1 MMGLLYCFVFINTYE
16 FNTLQGS
23 QFLFMKVMDNKS
35 VTIAVG
41 MSGGVDSS
49 LAASLLKNDGYSVVG
64 ITMAI
69 YSGKDTVDKNNGH
82 ACYGPGEEDDIRL
95 AKEVCAFLDIPHYIV
110 DLKQEYKKTV
120 LDYFTSEYMK
130 GRTPNPCI
138 RCNPMLKFG
147 FMLEKARKTG
157 IDFDIFATGH
167 YVRTAYSDD
176 NHRHVLKKAIDENK
190 DQSYFLYGLNSD
202 QLKNIQFPLGGLT
215 KEEVR
220 TIAEKQNLPAKDEP
234 ESQDFIEGGDYSGLF
249 SEDQIKP
256 GPLVDTEGKKLGEH
270 RGIIYYTIGQRRG
283 IGIAAPEPLYVLK
296 IDAPENTIVV
306 GQKNNLFSDTL
317 IAGSVNYLSIDP
329 LQQELKVKA
338 KIRHNHKADDA
349 CITPMDNGTLKVVFD
364 VPQLSITPGQAV
376 VFYDDDIVL
385 GGGIIQEHT
394 LGETHV

>member
-1 MMGLLYCFVFINTYE
+1 
-16 FNTLQGS
+16 
-23 QFLFMKVMDNKS
+23 MKVMDNKS
-35 VTIAVG
+35 ATIAVG

-69 YSGKDTVDKNNGH
+69 YSGKDTVGKNNGH

-394 LGETHV
+394 LGKTHV